1 MALLT
6 KDDIKRD
13 LKCKLEKNKRKNLI
27 FSKVSSKIKVTEKRK
42 CAKQEK
48 TKE

>member
-1 MALLT
+1 MQT
-6 KDDIKRD
+6 G
-13 LKCKLEKNKRKNLI
+13 EKNKRKNLI

-48 TKE
+48 NKRMSTRN